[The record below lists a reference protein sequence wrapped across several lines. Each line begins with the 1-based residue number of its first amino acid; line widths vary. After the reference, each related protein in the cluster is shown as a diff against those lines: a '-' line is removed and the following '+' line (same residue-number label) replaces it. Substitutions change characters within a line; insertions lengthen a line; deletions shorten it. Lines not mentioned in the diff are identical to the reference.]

1 MKTRKIAKLLGSL
14 SRQERKNFLVWLEF
28 ELGTREHKTYQF
40 ANALRPSAT
49 EEQTWAEAFPDK
61 DFDDPEF
68 RKLGTMIQ
76 ELGEEFLAIKSFRK
90 ESELVNLYA
99 LKALVSRADKNFF
112 IKAYNKARSRIE
124 RLFNRDAQ
132 YYEFAWKQDAARVK
146 FHYLNN
152 ESDEQAAMYAPLITS
167 YELYLLHSWAEMAVF
182 AQSNAVGL
190 SIDTPKEPF
199 MTEYFMANLENYPAF
214 HSTPTLKFLRN
225 VYFLHKHSTGQIAD
239 VAKEFFEVHDKF
251 SPTSASNLLTSL
263 LNPCFQRF
271 NQNGDSQWLITASEL
286 LEFGVDKEYLLTR
299 TNLHPHLYRAMVL
312 IWLHLGK
319 PDMAYQKLEQFKSY
333 LSPAHAEDHFLYF
346 KAACAIA
353 SEDYDEALKIYQ
365 NTRFSD
371 LQYRLDARVF
381 SLFAYYGRQQIE
393 MLPPLIDQR
402 LAQMASFDKLPEP
415 VLSSRQRLLELLK
428 NLSLA
433 RNEEDFIRLNA
444 QLAGLSH
451 RDGVHWLKNQAERR
465 KRELNGQKSHES
477 QGKEMVLMLFGSG
490 QKADI

>member
-14 SRQERKNFLVWLEF
+14 TRQERKNFLIWLEF
-28 ELGTREHKTYQF
+28 ELGTQDHKTYQF

-61 DFDDPEF
+61 EFDDPEF
-68 RKLGTMIQ
+68 RKLGTTIQ

-132 YYEFAWKQDAARVK
+132 FYEFAWKQDAARVK
-146 FHYLNN
+146 FHFFNN
-152 ESDEQAAMYAPLITS
+152 ESEEQAAMYEPLITS
-167 YELYLLHSWAEMAVF
+167 YESYVLHSWAEMAVF

-190 SIDTPKEPF
+190 SIDTPREPF

-214 HSTPTLKFLRN
+214 EATPTLKFLRN
-225 VYFLHKHSTGQIAD
+225 VYFLHKHATDQIAE
-239 VAKEFFEVHDKF
+239 VAEEFFQVHDKF
-251 SPTSASNLLTSL
+251 SHSSASNLLTSL

-271 NQNGDSQWLITASEL
+271 NQSGESKWLITASRL
-286 LEFGVDKEYLLTR
+286 LEFGVEKQYLLTR

-319 PDMAYQKLEQFKSY
+319 PEVALQKLEQFKPY
-333 LSPAHAEDHFLYF
+333 LAATHAEDHFLYF

-353 SEDYDEALKIYQ
+353 SEDYDEALAIYQ
-365 NTRFSD
+365 NTRFND
-371 LQYRLDARVF
+371 QQYKLDAKVF

-402 LAQMASFDKLPEP
+402 LAQMASFDKLPEA

-428 NLSLA
+428 SLSLA
-433 RNEEDFIRLNA
+433 RNEEDFIRLDA
-444 QLAGLSH
+444 HLEGLSH
-451 RDGVHWLKNQAERR
+451 RDGVRWLKNQAERR
-465 KRELNGQKSHES
+465 KKELSGQKTLES